1 MDQKIVPIAIAPAS
15 INQQS
20 RMTLPEQ
27 MEIEK
32 FALGDLGLLESDL
45 EEFVRKHIGVLFEDE
60 SLLIVGQQPVNTQ
73 LGRADLIALNSEGNL
88 VLIELKR
95 DAQAM
100 ARRPE
105 PFETQAIRYA
115 ASCATIRT
123 QQDLVQKLFAPYITN
138 HWAEF
143 QGKGR
148 DSVDVATLLLADF
161 LSQTNATRTFNQH
174 QSIVLIA
181 SSFDE
186 QTLSGCGWLVQN
198 GIDLRCIQLTVLKH
212 NNQHFLNIEQLL
224 PPPTI
229 DEYLLPFVDPTAS
242 RPRTASAPTSSIAP
256 TPRQATTL
264 RVSDLVQ
271 HQRLHAGEQVV
282 IKARN
287 GTSTAVVRSDGLVDF
302 NGQAVSYLT
311 WAKQATG
318 WQSVNIYDQVYVDRN
333 GTLTLLGT
341 LRNELAAELQSAAAA
356 TVSAGEAA
364 VGATAMA
371 QLFSDHDRTVT
382 GDQVRVPNATD
393 L

>member
-1 MDQKIVPIAIAPAS
+1 MDQKIVPVAIAQAS
-15 INQQS
+15 TNQQS
-20 RMTLPEQ
+20 RMTLPEE

-32 FALGDLGLLESDL
+32 LALGDLGLLESDL

-73 LGRADLIALNSEGNL
+73 LGRADLIAINSEGNL

-123 QQDLVQKLFAPYITN
+123 QQDLVQKLFAPYISN
-138 HWAEF
+138 HWSEF

-148 DSVDVATLLLADF
+148 NPTDVATLLLADF

-181 SSFDE
+181 SSFDD

-229 DEYLLPFVDPTAS
+229 DEYLLPFVDPTAI
-242 RPRTASAPTSSIAP
+242 RPRTATTPTSTT
-256 TPRQATTL
+256 TPAQRHATTL
-264 RVSDLVQ
+264 RVSDLVHNQ
-271 HQRLHAGEQVV
+271 LLLPGEQVS
-282 IKARN
+282 IKTRN
-287 GTSTAVVRSDGLVDF
+287 GISTAVVRADGLVDF
-302 NGQAVSYLT
+302 NGQAVSYLS
-311 WAKQATG
+311 WGKQATG
-318 WQSVNIYDQVYVDRN
+318 WTSVNIYDQVTVDRN
-333 GTLTLLGT
+333 GIPTLLGT
-341 LRNELAAELQSAAAA
+341 LRDELAAQQQAAAA
-356 TVSAGEAA
+356 APVSDGED
-364 VGATAMA
+364 ATALA
-371 QLFSDHDRTVT
+371 TTTPLSDGNGYSTAKADTMP
-382 GDQVRVPNATD
+382 DAAM
-393 L
+393 